1 MENEQKNRRARCS
14 GAPCEYTFFLQ
25 NIAQRFKQMDSE
37 EKNGGLIAAARPIKM
52 HVCGTLPTA
61 GKMAAKKIGGLIAA
75 GRFIVS

>member
-37 EKNGGLIAAARPIKM
+37 EKNGGLIASGRLYEYARVRYLAQGWKRM
-52 HVCGTLPTA
+52 ENEKKSA
-61 GKMAAKKIGGLIAA
+61 GSLQRSAL
-75 GRFIVS
+75 